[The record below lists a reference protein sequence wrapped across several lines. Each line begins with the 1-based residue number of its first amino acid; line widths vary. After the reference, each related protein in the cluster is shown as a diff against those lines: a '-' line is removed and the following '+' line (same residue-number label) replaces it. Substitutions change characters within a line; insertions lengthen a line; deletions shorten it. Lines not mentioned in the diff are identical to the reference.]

1 MADFVLQN
9 EVQNGVHSKKI
20 LLRSL
25 STSVKVRVTAMCGR
39 VNEASSWNVGGLVK
53 VCKEMSQL
61 FGIKN
66 GHFVYYRV
74 AENLLFMRFICT

>member
-1 MADFVLQN
+1 M
-9 EVQNGVHSKKI
+9 
-20 LLRSL
+20 R
-25 STSVKVRVTAMCGR
+25 GR